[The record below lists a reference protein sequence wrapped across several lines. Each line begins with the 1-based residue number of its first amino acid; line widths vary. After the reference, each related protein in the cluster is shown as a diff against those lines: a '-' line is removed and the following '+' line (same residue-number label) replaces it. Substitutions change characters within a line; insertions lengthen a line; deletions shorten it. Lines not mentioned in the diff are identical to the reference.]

1 MLQIVL
7 VILFCPFD
15 IIYRSTRFFFI
26 QSLFRCLRAP
36 LYKVTLSDF
45 FLADQLTSQVQAI
58 RSLDL
63 YICYYSLGE
72 VSQRQDKCHGHGVY
86 NVLYFAVALI
96 PYWICLLQCLHRLF
110 EEKAAVHGYGG
121 LNYFLTIVAILI
133 RTAFELKKGTVSSAV
148 TTILSTYLELVM
160 DWGLLRRHSKNA
172 YLRDK
177 LLVPHKSVY
186 FAATALDMVLRVAWV
201 QLVLEFN
208 CLQFIKWI
216 ENEHLN
222 NVGKLWALKSVPLP
236 CNYIDEDST
245 KGD

>member
-96 PYWICLLQCLHRLF
+96 PYWTCLLQCLHRLF

-133 RTAFELKKGTVSSAV
+133 RAAFELKKGTVSSAV

-186 FAATALDMVLRVAWV
+186 FAAMALDMVLRVAWV
-201 QLVLEFN
+201 Q
-208 CLQFIKWI
+208 I